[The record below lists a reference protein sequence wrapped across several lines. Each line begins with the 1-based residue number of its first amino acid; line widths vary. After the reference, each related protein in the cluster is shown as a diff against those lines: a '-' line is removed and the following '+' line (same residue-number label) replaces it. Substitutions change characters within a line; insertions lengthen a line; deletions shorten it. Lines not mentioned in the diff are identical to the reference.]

1 VLEELLPPAMAGA
14 YEQIRP
20 YGFIL
25 LYALL
30 LLGVFSAIFIPVSRL
45 INILVGARFA

>member
-1 VLEELLPPAMAGA
+1 MSAS

-30 LLGVFSAIFIPVSRL
+30 LLGVFNAIFGPVMQL
-45 INILVGARFA
+45 VEMLVGARRFG